1 MPKQVENMT
10 WIVQTGF
17 LTTYWLLALEIL
29 SVLSEE
35 HKSWQYPGKA
45 SSLRLNKP
53 KLYSD
58 NSYCFP
64 VDTILHQKSDFIN
77 CCGMGMKQ
85 LSSKQIFPAI
95 LTLYKMSLA
104 TIITFK
110 IFGTLSLE
118 LVSGKYMETR
128 RNLTN
133 EIMGVK
139 RPLFVWSYSASTP
152 YHKKK

>member
-1 MPKQVENMT
+1 
-10 WIVQTGF
+10 
-17 LTTYWLLALEIL
+17 
-29 SVLSEE
+29 
-35 HKSWQYPGKA
+35 
-45 SSLRLNKP
+45 
-53 KLYSD
+53 
-58 NSYCFP
+58 
-64 VDTILHQKSDFIN
+64 
-77 CCGMGMKQ
+77 MGMKQ

-104 TIITFK
+104 TIIIFK

-139 RPLFVWSYSASTP
+139 RPLFVWSYSAFTP
-152 YHKKK
+152 YHKKKITNKETLKEGLHK